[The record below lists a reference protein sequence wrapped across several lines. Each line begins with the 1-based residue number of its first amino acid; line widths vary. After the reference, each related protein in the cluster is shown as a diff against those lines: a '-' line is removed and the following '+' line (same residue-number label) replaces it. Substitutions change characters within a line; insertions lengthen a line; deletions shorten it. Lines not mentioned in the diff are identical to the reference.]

1 MRKSIITL
9 GLFLLGFIHFA
20 QAQGNYFII
29 INQDSVQVDL
39 NQEVQYKTAKGESLT
54 LKLTQPDVLTY
65 SDDMVSFSHD
75 KTYSVSNS
83 DIDEGIDQCMIM
95 SSTGNGFMVQKYRT
109 IDPSSL
115 TRLMLNEITKESIT
129 YGYEK
134 TEAEFKKQ
142 LKSGQTIE
150 GIQATLTYK
159 GDKEVYTVATY
170 GRKDEGII
178 VVTMLLNEDYP
189 EDKKIV
195 DLFLDTLELKKL

>member
-1 MRKSIITL
+1 MKNSIITL
-9 GLFLLGFIHFA
+9 WVFLLGFINFA
-20 QAQGNYFII
+20 IAQGNYFVI
-29 INQDSVQVDL
+29 INQDTVSVNM
-39 NQEVQYKTAKGESLT
+39 NQAVQYKTDKGENLT
-54 LKLTQPDVLTY
+54 LKITQPDVLTY

-75 KTYSVSNS
+75 KNFSVSNS
-83 DIDEGIDQCMIM
+83 VIDEGIDQCMIM

-115 TRLMLNEITKESIT
+115 TRLMLNELTKESIT

-134 TEAEFKKQ
+134 SETEFKKQ
-142 LKSGQTIE
+142 LKSGQSIE

-170 GRKDEGII
+170 GKKDEGII

-189 EDKKIV
+189 RDKEII
-195 DLFLDTLELKKL
+195 DLFLETLQLKNL

>member
-1 MRKSIITL
+1 MKKSIITL
-9 GLFLLGFIHFA
+9 GIFLLGFINFA
-20 QAQGNYFII
+20 LAQGNYYVI
-29 INQDSVQVDL
+29 INQDTVSVNM
-39 NQEVQYKTAKGESLT
+39 NQTVQYKTTSGEHLT
-54 LKLTQPDVLTY
+54 LKIAQPNVLTY

-75 KTYSVSNS
+75 KTFSVSNS
-83 DIDEGIDQCMIM
+83 EIDEGIDQCMIM

-109 IDPSSL
+109 INPSSL
-115 TRLMLNEITKESIT
+115 TQLMLNEITKESIN

-134 TEAEFKKQ
+134 SESEFKKQ

-170 GRKDEGII
+170 GKKDEGII

-189 EDKKIV
+189 KDKEII
-195 DLFLDTLELKKL
+195 DLFLETLELKNL